1 MSPRRPHIASRV
13 STIELLFDL
22 VFVFTITQ
30 VTHVVVEEPDWVGL
44 GKAVVILALVYYM
57 YDGYVWLMNQTAPD
71 SVAERI
77 AMIGAM
83 AAFLVLAAAIPH
95 AFDSARLVFGI
106 AYLVVILVHLALFV
120 LRGSSGNARG
130 MFRIGPYNVVA
141 ALLVIAATF
150 FPEGIA
156 PWFSV
161 VALVVILGG
170 TAGRRGVSGFNLGAS
185 HLIERHGLL
194 MIIAF
199 GESIVAVGTGLSE
212 QHIDLRGVLACVLA
226 VAIVGGMWWCYFS
239 GDDDRTQVSF
249 GGREQSSRSSLAIT
263 AFYGDHLAMIF
274 GLVIFAAGIR
284 LVITDVTGAAPFPA
298 VLLMGGGVGLF
309 LLAQSL
315 FRRELALGAS
325 IPRLV
330 GGLVALAVGCLGL
343 LLPPVI
349 ELGMLVVVVAGTALW
364 AMGPRQVRP
373 ADSDS
378 V

>member
-13 STIELLFDL
+13 STVELLFDL

-30 VTHVVVEEPDWVGL
+30 VTHVVVEEPDWIGL
-44 GKAVVILALVYYM
+44 GKSVVILALVYYM

-95 AFDSARLVFGI
+95 AFTSSRLVFGI
-106 AYLVVILVHLALFV
+106 AYLVVILVHLSLFV

-141 ALLVIAATF
+141 SLLVIAAAF
-150 FPEGIA
+150 FPQGVA

-249 GGREQSSRSSLAIT
+249 GAREQTSRSSLAIT

-309 LLAQSL
+309 LLAQSV

-325 IPRLV
+325 VPRLV
-330 GGLVALAVGCLGL
+330 GGLAALAVGGVGL
-343 LLPPVI
+343 LLPPVV

-364 AMGPRQVRP
+364 ATGSRRATSAESANV
-373 ADSDS
+373 
-378 V
+378 